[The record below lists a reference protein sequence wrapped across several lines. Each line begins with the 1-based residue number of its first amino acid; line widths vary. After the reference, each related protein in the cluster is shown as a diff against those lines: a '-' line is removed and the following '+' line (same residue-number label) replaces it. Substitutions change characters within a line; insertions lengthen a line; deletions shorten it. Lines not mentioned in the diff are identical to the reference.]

1 MELPK
6 GFEDRYDTMLIIVIN
21 NLIKEVEAQGNTF
34 VTVDELKK
42 FVHNVETKTVVVDKK
57 YVKRKPFGK

>member
-34 VTVDELKK
+34 VTVDELKQ

-57 YVKRKPFGK
+57 YVKEKKVEH